1 MNKPIRSMKR
11 AKLAR
16 TAKLKIPG
24 RKLSETILDCVAPL
38 IDLLD
43 ADQPIEVVREI
54 LYIVITVWNAHVLAM
69 PAWNRPG
76 SLIHLKSRLESEQAA
91 PKFIQTYHEL
101 SQRRRT
107 HFATDPRV
115 VCAWSVAA
123 ASSGLRLY
131 CAANL
136 PPSRMLAGK
145 LRVDFPDDDHAALY
159 NR

>member
-24 RKLSETILDCVAPL
+24 RKLSETILDFGAPL

-54 LYIVITVWNAHVLAM
+54 LSIVITVWNAHVLAM
-69 PAWNRPG
+69 PVWNKPG
-76 SLIHLKSRLESEQAA
+76 SLIHLKSQLESEQAE
-91 PKFIQTYHEL
+91 PEFIQTYCDL
-101 SQRRRT
+101 SQRRDM

-123 ASSGLRLY
+123 DSSSLKLH

-136 PPSRMLAGK
+136 S
-145 LRVDFPDDDHAALY
+145 
-159 NR
+159 